1 MSTEKQNGMA
11 GDTGLRRERVF
22 TGAEEMT
29 GKERAVGMEVE
40 TERRDS
46 ISGCRERSRTP
57 YTSEDRSTVEIRA
70 LEQAREV

>member
-46 ISGCRERSRTP
+46 ISGCRERSRTHRK
-57 YTSEDRSTVEIRA
+57 TDLQLKSEHLNKPENDE
-70 LEQAREV
+70 